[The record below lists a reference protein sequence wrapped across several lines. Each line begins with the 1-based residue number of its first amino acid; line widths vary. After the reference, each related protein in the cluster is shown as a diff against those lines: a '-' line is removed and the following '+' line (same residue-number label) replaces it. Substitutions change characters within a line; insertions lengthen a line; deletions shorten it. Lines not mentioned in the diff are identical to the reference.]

1 MFTES
6 QPEDTYKNAQIEAEQ
21 PLVAPSVKTTLAKK
35 KKKHKKQKDSKVSLP
50 LIVYV
55 CVLNGG
61 NERGMEGGRVKL
73 NEGERQVPFS
83 LSGDSCL
90 TLSMWDSCEMRQ
102 GSRSRNAN
110 GQRWMV
116 DRAGPGVVVVVGGWG
131 LCLNKLTWG

>member
-1 MFTES
+1 MCLTE
-6 QPEDTYKNAQIEAEQ
+6 
-21 PLVAPSVKTTLAKK
+21 
-35 KKKHKKQKDSKVSLP
+35 
-50 LIVYV
+50 
-55 CVLNGG
+55 GG
-61 NERGMEGGRVKL
+61 KEGGGRVKL

-116 DRAGPGVVVVVGGWG
+116 DRPRLDVVVVGVWG
-131 LCLNKLTWG
+131 GFV